1 MHLRDQIIELL
12 KECYDPEIPVDLW
25 SLGLI
30 YQIDIDEAPNEKS
43 SIDITMS
50 LTTPGCT
57 MGQQMADDI
66 KEKVSKLD
74 QINMVEVAITFAPP
88 WKPEMMTNQARKTL
102 GFDTIN
108 QSNSNQKVSLLSKRI
123 QRPR

>member
-1 MHLRDQIIELL
+1 MNLKKQIIRLL

-30 YQIDIDEAPNEKS
+30 YQIDLSDSENGQS
-43 SIDITMS
+43 LVDITMS

-66 KEKVSKLD
+66 KTKVSSIDLVD
-74 QINMVEVAITFAPP
+74 MVNVTVTFDPP
-88 WKPEMMTNQARKTL
+88 WKPEMMDNNAREKL
-102 GFDTIN
+102 GFDPI
-108 QSNSNQKVSLLSKRI
+108 QSSLTKPKI
-123 QRPR
+123 DMEWE

>member
-1 MHLRDQIIELL
+1 MNLKNQIIKLL

-30 YQIDIDEAPNEKS
+30 YQIDISDLKNGQS
-43 SIDITMS
+43 LVDITMS

-66 KEKVSKLD
+66 KTKVSSIDLVD
-74 QINMVEVAITFAPP
+74 MVNVTVTFDPP
-88 WKPEMMTNQARKTL
+88 WKPEMMNDDARKKL
-102 GFDTIN
+102 GFDTIR
-108 QSNSNQKVSLLSKRI
+108 SSKTKTKI
-123 QRPR
+123 DTEWE